1 MASLYRAES
10 RRDPAE
16 ASIENLAKARAS
28 KNYHPPRPWR
38 SKEESEMVLRYAFW
52 WYTSRDPNK
61 PSCRDWARQLGIS
74 HTWLQKLIR
83 KFEEN
88 PGEMWCLQR
97 ELGDPTLVQLSQA
110 RECTQDLRRTG
121 GLHPRRRSKSPDE
134 TY

>member
-1 MASLYRAES
+1 MPSYES
-10 RRDPAE
+10 
-16 ASIENLAKARAS
+16 SIRNLVKAVNSPRW
-28 KNYHPPRPWR
+28 HRPRPWR
-38 SKEESEMVLRYAFW
+38 SAEEAEMVRRYAFW

-88 PGEMWCLQR
+88 PGEMWRLQR

-110 RECTQDLRRTG
+110 RECTRDLRRMG
-121 GLHPRRRSKSPDE
+121 GLHPRCRRKYPDE